1 MGVAYMDK
9 GLKEHMES
17 CEIEMTFEEL
27 KILREIAMKTVAET
41 EAAAKVQFQTTNCL
55 CYM

>member
-1 MGVAYMDK
+1 MDK

-41 EAAAKVQFQTTNCL
+41 EAAAKVRFQTPNCL
-55 CYM
+55 YF